1 MATPRQVI
9 ELLKRKIEA
18 NPKSAEGIG
27 ASYRFELEGQDGGI
41 FLLNLR
47 PPASIV
53 ELPQA
58 NPLAAEPGAGEA
70 SATGDASA
78 SSGGSEVD
86 CVIAVPADDFVAL
99 FEGRTDAQQ
108 LFFSGKLRISGDI
121 QQAYKLRD
129 LTDLLS

>member
-1 MATPRQVI
+1 MATARQVI

-27 ASYRFELEGQDGGI
+27 ASYRFELEGQDGGT

-47 PPASIV
+47 PPAGIV
-53 ELPQA
+53 ELPRSNA
-58 NPLAAEPGAGEA
+58 LTAEPEADEA
-70 SATGDASA
+70 SATSDASA
-78 SSGGSEVD
+78 SSGEVD

-99 FEGRTDAQQ
+99 FEGRTSAQQ

-129 LTDLLS
+129 LTELLS